1 MDARQGVQW
10 YTYRWRIER
19 FHFVLKTGGSN
30 VETLQLQEYDR
41 MVRAIARYSIVA
53 WRILWMTYQVREDP
67 DQPSAVVFTPE
78 E

>member
-1 MDARQGVQW
+1 
-10 YTYRWRIER
+10 
-19 FHFVLKTGGSN
+19 
-30 VETLQLQEYDR
+30 

-53 WRILWMTYQVREDP
+53 WRILWMTYQVRENP